1 MTVREFVDSINEKT
15 PSGIIFF
22 ASLKQL
28 EEADWRIS
36 REALAWLMLEGA
48 KVEAIHFDKNCMMI
62 WYSKKGDVYCL
73 EWVDGCGVALSEF
86 YPPEPLVYS

>member
-1 MTVREFVDSINEKT
+1 MTVREFVDSIDEKT

-62 WYSKKGDVYCL
+62 WYSKKRRCL
-73 EWVDGCGVALSEF
+73 LFGMGRRMRCSPFRILPARTAGV
-86 YPPEPLVYS
+86 